1 MSGHFRLGTETLR
14 LRFYGV
20 QQGQTYN
27 FTLLS
32 FEVIKDQA
40 LVKLVWPLFV
50 HLFDD
55 LLGAAVREP
64 TLISSLQSEHLML
77 LARFVK

>member
-1 MSGHFRLGTETLR
+1 
-14 LRFYGV
+14 
-20 QQGQTYN
+20 
-27 FTLLS
+27 
-32 FEVIKDQA
+32 
-40 LVKLVWPLFV
+40 
-50 HLFDD
+50 FDD